1 MILHTKSLGSPKSFQ
16 EAPRKLQKIQ
26 GRNPEIISLAFRK
39 KLSFHKD
46 IMKSTDL
53 YQYHSILDLYFI
65 QKTKILSFF
74 DIGEKKVNRAKKFLG
89 FFLTKIELKLS
100 HF

>member
-1 MILHTKSLGSPKSFQ
+1 
-16 EAPRKLQKIQ
+16 
-26 GRNPEIISLAFRK
+26 
-39 KLSFHKD
+39 
-46 IMKSTDL
+46 MKSTDL

-89 FFLTKIELKLS
+89 FFFDKNRTEIESFLNQKALAI
-100 HF
+100 

>member
-1 MILHTKSLGSPKSFQ
+1 MEAQQASRKPPGSYKKFQ
-16 EAPRKLQKIQ
+16 DK
-26 GRNPEIISLAFRK
+26 NPEIISLLFWD
-39 KLSFHKD
+39 KLVFHKD

-53 YQYHSILDLYFI
+53 YQYHSILDLYLI